1 VLAGLS
7 ARPGGLPAWL
17 AVVGHSLTVTVPR
30 RTARAKFSPDG
41 YVTAGIVP
49 ASATVRFLVPVD
61 RAAAG
66 YVLTAAVG
74 QGPGRLRLHR
84 LRVPGAP
91 VTARAE
97 LPVRR

>member
-1 VLAGLS
+1 
-7 ARPGGLPAWL
+7 
-17 AVVGHSLTVTVPR
+17 
-30 RTARAKFSPDG
+30 
-41 YVTAGIVP
+41 VP

-61 RAAAG
+61 RAAG
-66 YVLTAAVG
+66 RYVLSAAVG